1 MRKKRHSQLV
11 PTKQE
16 MKVHNLLSDNI
27 DTENVNFEPGPALIE
42 EQGRQPSEIPSSLSY
57 PWASVILCHLFP

>member
-27 DTENVNFEPGPALIE
+27 DTENVNFEPGPALIK
-42 EQGRQPSEIPSSLSY
+42 EQGRQSSEVPSSLSY
-57 PWASVILCHLFP
+57 AWASVILCHLFP